1 MMKTK
6 SKFNGR
12 FLSILLTLVMC
23 LTLLPMTVFAEG
35 GEPEEIKEVVATA
48 EIEVPKLGDK
58 LKYVKFTLLSPTDR
72 GVRIIELPFN
82 WTRMESLF
90 LIMEISLKRLVYTD
104 CLHK

>member
-48 EIEVPKLGDK
+48 EIEVPKLGYK
-58 LKYVKFTLLSPTDR
+58 PENPKCLNLIL
-72 GVRIIELPFN
+72 ILP
-82 WTRMESLF
+82 
-90 LIMEISLKRLVYTD
+90 LKRADTD
-104 CLHK
+104 WGYKCVVRKMMGNIILCLNMSLLK